1 MQVNNTTIW
10 ASNQIKNVPNNVLL
24 QNASKVERLLSSDIS
39 PEQHDTTLTEDQ
51 IALRRLWRIFSKVD
65 VANLNVMGRDGTP
78 LRFLDIT
85 GEVRTATSPSTHPE
99 AFRTIQPS
107 QSSIHAQKM
116 AMLGA
121 WMKQV
126 EILRTNEFDEPI

>member
-1 MQVNNTTIW
+1 MQVNNMTNW
-10 ASNQIKNVPNNVLL
+10 ASNQIKNIPNNVLL
-24 QNASKVERLLSSDIS
+24 QNASKVERLLSSDVP
-39 PEQHDTTLTEDQ
+39 PEQHDAPLTEEQ
-51 IALRRLWRIFSKVD
+51 IALRGLWRIFNKVD
-65 VANLNVMGRDGTP
+65 VANLNAMGRDGTP

-85 GEVRTATSPSTHPE
+85 GEAATATSQSPNPE

-107 QSSIHAQKM
+107 QSSIHAMKM

>member
-1 MQVNNTTIW
+1 MQINNTTIW
-10 ASNQIKNVPNNVLL
+10 ASNQIKNVPNKVLL
-24 QNASKVERLLSSDIS
+24 QNASKVERLLSSDVP
-39 PEQHDTTLTEDQ
+39 PEQHDAPLTEDQ

-85 GEVRTATSPSTHPE
+85 GEVRTATSPSTHSE
-99 AFRTIQPS
+99 VFRAN
-107 QSSIHAQKM
+107 QSLQASVHAKKM